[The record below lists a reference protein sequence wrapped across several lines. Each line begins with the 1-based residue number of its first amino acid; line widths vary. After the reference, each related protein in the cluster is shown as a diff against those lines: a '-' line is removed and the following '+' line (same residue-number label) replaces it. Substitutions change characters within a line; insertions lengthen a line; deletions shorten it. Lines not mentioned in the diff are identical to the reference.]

1 MTGDDNCQAS
11 GSPFTL
17 HSRNR
22 IIEIVHWLVIFL
34 SVGVSI
40 FPFFRVE
47 DHNEIIPLFDEQTNL
62 LSISHQPFFLAAL
75 IEAEAEEHHTAVC
88 EVCSKLK
95 IFFLLLILG

>member
-1 MTGDDNCQAS
+1 MVLS
-11 GSPFTL
+11 
-17 HSRNR
+17 
-22 IIEIVHWLVIFL
+22 
-34 SVGVSI
+34 SVGVSV

-47 DHNEIIPLFDEQTNL
+47 DHNDIIPLLDEQTNL

-75 IEAEAEEHHTAVC
+75 IEAEDEEHHTAVC